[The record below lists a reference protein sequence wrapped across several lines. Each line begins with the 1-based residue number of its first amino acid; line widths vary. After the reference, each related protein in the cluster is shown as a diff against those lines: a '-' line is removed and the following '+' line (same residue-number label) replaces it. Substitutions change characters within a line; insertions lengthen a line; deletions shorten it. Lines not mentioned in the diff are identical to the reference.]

1 MKRYVCTGLSN
12 LAFYANAKKK
22 AGKLGALPKRL
33 EKLQLDI
40 PFIKRKQFRAYVNKV
55 NGFLMDSY

>member
-1 MKRYVCTGLSN
+1 MYVPVYLTWRFMLMQ
-12 LAFYANAKKK
+12 KKK
-22 AGKLGALPKRL
+22 KGGKLGALPKRL

-40 PFIKRKQFRAYVNKV
+40 PLIKRKQLRAYVIKV

>member
-1 MKRYVCTGLSN
+1 MQMQKKR
-12 LAFYANAKKK
+12 

-33 EKLQLDI
+33 EKLRLDI
-40 PFIKRKQFRAYVNKV
+40 PFIKRKQLRAYVNKV

>member
-1 MKRYVCTGLSN
+1 MKRYVYTGISN
-12 LAFYANAKKK
+12 LAFYANAKKE
-22 AGKLGALPKRL
+22 AGKLRALPKRL

-40 PFIKRKQFRAYVNKV
+40 HLIKRKQLRAYVIKV